1 MARIVKPTGF
11 LKKNYYYMMGG
22 FWFLAGVVSVIL
34 SEGILFYSYIP
45 IGLGMM
51 IYGYLIRNKTE
62 EFISWN
68 NIGIIVKDLV
78 NEELTYS
85 WQDIDTVFVSN
96 NHLTIKS
103 GAANGIILDLTG
115 YSEGDIKLLQVAV
128 EGDLQPQITAVGKV

>member
-1 MARIVKPTGF
+1 
-11 LKKNYYYMMGG
+11 MMGG

-103 GAANGIILDLTG
+103 GAANGIILDLAG